1 MIAEVLTLLIA
12 VGAVMIFV
20 VWNQGK
26 KRQQKVDERR
36 EVEGITSKLK
46 QELEKTA
53 NEVIS
58 KMENQVSGLE
68 DLLDDSEKNRTIL
81 EGRVAELKKLLKR
94 SEGQS
99 TEIRDLL
106 TKLEEASDTV
116 EELQRKLEA
125 AEKRIAMS
133 MQVPQMPMQSTLMPM
148 SSLPPMT
155 STPPLMTPPMMSS
168 MMNPSLVTPPLP
180 NVPSPISPPPILSS
194 RQNVTASAPV
204 APIESE
210 SKSSI
215 EATKATEPVKVK
227 ATVTEAPK
235 PKKMD
240 KAEMKAALEKVSAE
254 SSKAE
259 PKDFAKVLEKSIE
272 KSEAES
278 KADARIITVPDR
290 RSIIVSSR
298 SNQRGTVV
306 NSTEPVKIES
316 GRIRTST
323 STPETSR
330 TTPSKETEKAP
341 VNNTAKIK
349 DMLLDGMSVEDI
361 ARETGLGRGAV
372 ELVQEMTRR
381 KLERK

>member
-133 MQVPQMPMQSTLMPM
+133 MQVPQMPVQSTMMPM
-148 SSLPPMT
+148 SSLP
-155 STPPLMTPPMMSS
+155 
-168 MMNPSLVTPPLP
+168 
-180 NVPSPISPPPILSS
+180 
-194 RQNVTASAPV
+194 
-204 APIESE
+204 
-210 SKSSI
+210 SKSGI
-215 EATKATEPVKVK
+215 GNCP
-227 ATVTEAPK
+227 P
-235 PKKMD
+235 
-240 KAEMKAALEKVSAE
+240 
-254 SSKAE
+254 
-259 PKDFAKVLEKSIE
+259 
-272 KSEAES
+272 
-278 KADARIITVPDR
+278 
-290 RSIIVSSR
+290 
-298 SNQRGTVV
+298 
-306 NSTEPVKIES
+306 
-316 GRIRTST
+316 
-323 STPETSR
+323 TP
-330 TTPSKETEKAP
+330 
-341 VNNTAKIK
+341 
-349 DMLLDGMSVEDI
+349 
-361 ARETGLGRGAV
+361 
-372 ELVQEMTRR
+372 
-381 KLERK
+381 

>member
-1 MIAEVLTLLIA
+1 MITEVMTLLIA
-12 VGAVMIFV
+12 IGAVMIFV

-26 KRQQKVDERR
+26 KRQQKVEERR
-36 EVEGITSKLK
+36 EVEETTGKLK

-125 AEKRIAMS
+125 AEKRISMT
-133 MQVPQMPMQSTLMPM
+133 MQVPLQMPMQSSMMSMSPMNTTPPLMTPSMM
-148 SSLPPMT
+148 SSMM
-155 STPPLMTPPMMSS
+155 TPPLMTPPLS
-168 MMNPSLVTPPLP
+168 
-180 NVPSPISPPPILSS
+180 NVPSPISPPPMLSS
-194 RQNVTASAPV
+194 RKGT
-204 APIESE
+204 SE
-210 SKSSI
+210 PAVPKAGTSNAA
-215 EATKATEPVKVK
+215 EPTKDKQPSTPAETS
-227 ATVTEAPK
+227 K
-235 PKKMD
+235 PKKMSRE
-240 KAEMKAALEKVSAE
+240 EMKKALEKVSAE
-254 SSKAE
+254 SAKAE
-259 PKDFAKVLEKSIE
+259 PKDFAAVLEKSME
-272 KSEAES
+272 KSATETKAEVRPP
-278 KADARIITVPDR
+278 AVPDR
-290 RSIIVSSR
+290 RPVVVSSHA
-298 SNQRGTVV
+298 NRGATIV
-306 NSTEPVKIES
+306 NSPEPVKIENKRTRPTSTVES
-316 GRIRTST
+316 GRTST
-323 STPETSR
+323 KEPEKVSL
-330 TTPSKETEKAP
+330 
-341 VNNTAKIK
+341 NNSAKIK

-361 ARETGLGRGAV
+361 SRETGLGRGAV

>member
-1 MIAEVLTLLIA
+1 MITEVMTLLIA
-12 VGAVMIFV
+12 IGAVMIFV

-26 KRQQKVDERR
+26 KRQQKVEERR
-36 EVEGITSKLK
+36 EVEETTGKLK

-125 AEKRIAMS
+125 AEKRISMT
-133 MQVPQMPMQSTLMPM
+133 MQVPLQMPMQSSMMSMSPMNTTPPLMTPSMM
-148 SSLPPMT
+148 SSMM
-155 STPPLMTPPMMSS
+155 TPPLMTPPLS
-168 MMNPSLVTPPLP
+168 
-180 NVPSPISPPPILSS
+180 NVPSPISPPPMLSS
-194 RQNVTASAPV
+194 RKGTSEPAAPK
-204 APIESE
+204 AGTSNAAEP
-210 SKSSI
+210 
-215 EATKATEPVKVK
+215 TKDKQPSTPAETS
-227 ATVTEAPK
+227 K
-235 PKKMD
+235 PKKMSRE
-240 KAEMKAALEKVSAE
+240 EMKKALEKVSAE
-254 SSKAE
+254 SAKAE
-259 PKDFAKVLEKSIE
+259 PKDFAAVLEKSME
-272 KSEAES
+272 KSATETKAEVRPP
-278 KADARIITVPDR
+278 AVPDR
-290 RSIIVSSR
+290 RPVVVSSHA
-298 SNQRGTVV
+298 NRGATIV
-306 NSTEPVKIES
+306 NSPEPVKIENKRTRPTSTVES
-316 GRIRTST
+316 GRTST
-323 STPETSR
+323 KEPEKVSL
-330 TTPSKETEKAP
+330 
-341 VNNTAKIK
+341 NNSAKIK

-361 ARETGLGRGAV
+361 SRETGLGRGAV

>member
-1 MIAEVLTLLIA
+1 MITEVMTLLIA
-12 VGAVMIFV
+12 IGAVMIFV

-26 KRQQKVDERR
+26 KRQQKVEERR
-36 EVEGITSKLK
+36 EVEETTGKLK

-125 AEKRIAMS
+125 AEKRISMT
-133 MQVPQMPMQSTLMPM
+133 MQVPLQMPMQSSMMSMSPMNTTPPLMTPSMM
-148 SSLPPMT
+148 SSMM
-155 STPPLMTPPMMSS
+155 TPPLMTPPPM
-168 MMNPSLVTPPLP
+168 
-180 NVPSPISPPPILSS
+180 LSS
-194 RQNVTASAPV
+194 RKGT
-204 APIESE
+204 SE
-210 SKSSI
+210 PAVPKAGTSNAA
-215 EATKATEPVKVK
+215 EPTKDKQPSTPAET
-227 ATVTEAPK
+227 PK
-235 PKKMD
+235 PKKMSRE
-240 KAEMKAALEKVSAE
+240 EMKKALEKVSAE
-254 SSKAE
+254 SAKAE
-259 PKDFAKVLEKSIE
+259 PKDFAAVLEKSME
-272 KSEAES
+272 KSATETKAEVRS
-278 KADARIITVPDR
+278 PAVPDR
-290 RSIIVSSR
+290 RPVVVSSHA
-298 SNQRGTVV
+298 NRGATIV
-306 NSTEPVKIES
+306 NSPEPVKIENKRTRPTSTVES
-316 GRIRTST
+316 GRTST
-323 STPETSR
+323 KEPEKVSL
-330 TTPSKETEKAP
+330 
-341 VNNTAKIK
+341 NNSAKIK

-361 ARETGLGRGAV
+361 SRETGLGRGAV

>member
-1 MIAEVLTLLIA
+1 MTLLIA
-12 VGAVMIFV
+12 VGAVMLFV

-26 KRQQKVDERR
+26 KRQQKVEERR
-36 EVEGITSKLK
+36 EVEETTGKLK

-53 NEVIS
+53 NEVIGR
-58 KMENQVSGLE
+58 MENQVSGLE
-68 DLLDDSEKNRTIL
+68 DLLDESEKNRTVL

-106 TKLEEASDTV
+106 SKLEEASDTV

-125 AEKRIAMS
+125 AEKRIS
-133 MQVPQMPMQSTLMPM
+133 MTMQTPMQMPVQSTMMPM
-148 SSLPPMT
+148 SSLPPISPT
-155 STPPLMTPPMMSS
+155 QPLMPTPMMSS
-168 MMNPSLVTPPLP
+168 MMNPLLMTTPLP

-194 RQNVTASAPV
+194 RQSTSSPASVAPAPV
-204 APIESE
+204 VPKPSTEAEESTE
-210 SKSSI
+210 SVK
-215 EATKATEPVKVK
+215 AKAT
-227 ATVTEAPK
+227 ATETPK

-259 PKDFAKVLEKSIE
+259 PKDFAKVLEKTME
-272 KSEAES
+272 QSENEAKAEIRVP
-278 KADARIITVPDR
+278 AVPDR
-290 RSIIVSSR
+290 RPVVVSSR
-298 SNQRGTVV
+298 SSQRAATVV
-306 NSTEPVKIES
+306 NSNEPVKIES
-316 GRIRTST
+316 RRTGTST
-323 STPETSR
+323 STPETRR
-330 TTPSKETEKAP
+330 TISAREADKAP
-341 VNNTAKIK
+341 INNNTAKIK
-349 DMLLDGMSVEDI
+349 DMLLEGMSVEDI

>member
-1 MIAEVLTLLIA
+1 MTLLIA
-12 VGAVMIFV
+12 VGAVMLFV

-26 KRQQKVDERR
+26 KRQQKVEERR
-36 EVEGITSKLK
+36 EVEETTGKLK

-53 NEVIS
+53 NEVIGR
-58 KMENQVSGLE
+58 MENQVSGLE
-68 DLLDDSEKNRTIL
+68 DLLDESEKNRTVL

-106 TKLEEASDTV
+106 SKLEEASDTV
-116 EELQRKLEA
+116 EELQRKLEV
-125 AEKRIAMS
+125 AEKRIS
-133 MQVPQMPMQSTLMPM
+133 MTMQMPVQMPMQSTMMPM
-148 SSLPPMT
+148 SSLPPMNPT
-155 STPPLMTPPMMSS
+155 QPLMTPSMMSS
-168 MMNPSLVTPPLP
+168 MMNPPLMTTPLP

-194 RQNVTASAPV
+194 RQSTPASVVPKPNTEV
-204 APIESE
+204 EES
-210 SKSSI
+210 
-215 EATKATEPVKVK
+215 TDPVKVK
-227 ATVTEAPK
+227 ASVTETPK

-259 PKDFAKVLEKSIE
+259 PKDFAKVLEKSME
-272 KSEAES
+272 QSEAAE
-278 KADARIITVPDR
+278 KAQTVQKVPAVPDR
-290 RSIIVSSR
+290 RPVVVSSR
-298 SNQRGTVV
+298 SSQRAATVV

-316 GRIRTST
+316 RRTGTST
-323 STPETSR
+323 SAPETSR
-330 TTPSKETEKAP
+330 TISAREADKVPIN
-341 VNNTAKIK
+341 NNTAKIK
-349 DMLLDGMSVEDI
+349 DMLLEGMSVEDI

>member
-1 MIAEVLTLLIA
+1 MTLLIA
-12 VGAVMIFV
+12 VGAVMLFV

-26 KRQQKVDERR
+26 KRQQKVEERR
-36 EVEGITSKLK
+36 EVEETTGKLK

-53 NEVIS
+53 NEVIGR
-58 KMENQVSGLE
+58 MENQVSGLE
-68 DLLDDSEKNRTIL
+68 DLLDESEKNRTVL

-106 TKLEEASDTV
+106 SKLEEASDTV
-116 EELQRKLEA
+116 EDLQRKLEA
-125 AEKRIAMS
+125 AEKRIS
-133 MQVPQMPMQSTLMPM
+133 MTMQMPVQMPMQSTMMPM
-148 SSLPPMT
+148 SSLPPMNPT
-155 STPPLMTPPMMSS
+155 QPMMTPSMMSSMMTPPLMT
-168 MMNPSLVTPPLP
+168 TPLP

-194 RQNVTASAPV
+194 RQSTPAPAPV
-204 APIESE
+204 VPKPSAETEES
-210 SKSSI
+210 
-215 EATKATEPVKVK
+215 TEPVKAE
-227 ATVTEAPK
+227 ATATEAPK

-259 PKDFAKVLEKSIE
+259 PKDFAKVLEKSME
-272 KSEAES
+272 KSEAAE
-278 KADARIITVPDR
+278 KASTVQKVPAVPDR
-290 RSIIVSSR
+290 RPVVVSSR
-298 SNQRGTVV
+298 SSQRAATVV

-316 GRIRTST
+316 RRAGTST
-323 STPETSR
+323 STPETRR
-330 TTPSKETEKAP
+330 TISAREADKAP
-341 VNNTAKIK
+341 INNNTAKIK
-349 DMLLDGMSVEDI
+349 DMLLEGMSVEDI

>member
-1 MIAEVLTLLIA
+1 MTLLIA
-12 VGAVMIFV
+12 VGAVMLFV

-26 KRQQKVDERR
+26 KRQQKVEERR
-36 EVEGITSKLK
+36 EVEETTGKLK

-53 NEVIS
+53 NEVIGR
-58 KMENQVSGLE
+58 MENQVSGLE
-68 DLLDDSEKNRTIL
+68 DLLDESEKNRTVL

-106 TKLEEASDTV
+106 SKLEEASDTV

-125 AEKRIAMS
+125 AEKRIS
-133 MQVPQMPMQSTLMPM
+133 MTMQMPVQMPMQSTMMSM
-148 SSLPPMT
+148 SSLPPMNPT
-155 STPPLMTPPMMSS
+155 QPLMTPSMMSS
-168 MMNPSLVTPPLP
+168 MMNPPLMTTPLP

-194 RQNVTASAPV
+194 RQSTPAPV
-204 APIESE
+204 APKPSAEAKES
-210 SKSSI
+210 
-215 EATKATEPVKVK
+215 TEPVKSK
-227 ATVTEAPK
+227 ANVTETPK

-259 PKDFAKVLEKSIE
+259 PKDFAKVLEKSME
-272 KSEAES
+272 QSEAAE
-278 KADARIITVPDR
+278 KAQTVQKVPAVPDR
-290 RSIIVSSR
+290 RPVIVSSH
-298 SNQRGTVV
+298 SSQRAATVV

-316 GRIRTST
+316 RRTGTST
-323 STPETSR
+323 STPETRR
-330 TTPSKETEKAP
+330 TISAREADKTP
-341 VNNTAKIK
+341 VNNNTAKIK
-349 DMLLDGMSVEDI
+349 DMLLEGMSVEDI

>member
-1 MIAEVLTLLIA
+1 MITEVMTLLIA

-26 KRQQKVDERR
+26 KRQQKVEERR
-36 EVEGITSKLK
+36 EVEETTGKLK

-58 KMENQVSGLE
+58 RMENQVSGLE

-125 AEKRIAMS
+125 AEKRITMT
-133 MQVPQMPMQSTLMPM
+133 MQSPMQMQSTMMPM
-148 SSLPPMT
+148 SSLSSMPT
-155 STPPLMTPPMMSS
+155 TQPLMTPSMMSS
-168 MMNPSLVTPPLP
+168 MINPPMMTSPLP

-194 RQNVTASAPV
+194 RQNVATSTPV
-204 APIESE
+204 APAVPKSTTEEPTEASE
-210 SKSSI
+210 PVK
-215 EATKATEPVKVK
+215 TKATVPE
-227 ATVTEAPK
+227 TPK

-240 KAEMKAALEKVSAE
+240 KAEMKAALEKVSSE

-259 PKDFAKVLEKSIE
+259 PRDFAKVLEKSME
-272 KSEAES
+272 KSENEVKAEVRVP
-278 KADARIITVPDR
+278 AVPDR

-298 SNQRGTVV
+298 SSQRAAAVV
-306 NSTEPVKIES
+306 NSTEPVKIET
-316 GRIRTST
+316 RRTVSST
-323 STPETSR
+323 STTDR
-330 TTPSKETEKAP
+330 TVSARDTNKPPAP
-341 VNNTAKIK
+341 INNTAKIK
-349 DMLLDGMSVEDI
+349 DMLLEGMSVEDI
-361 ARETGLGRGAV
+361 ARETGLGRGAI

>member
-1 MIAEVLTLLIA
+1 MTLLIA

-26 KRQQKVDERR
+26 KRQQKVEERR
-36 EVEGITSKLK
+36 EVEETTGKLK

-58 KMENQVSGLE
+58 RMENQVSGLE

-133 MQVPQMPMQSTLMPM
+133 MQVPQMPVQSTMMPM

-155 STPPLMTPPMMSS
+155 STPPLMTPSMMSS
-168 MMNPSLVTPPLP
+168 MMNPPMMTSPLP

-194 RQNVTASAPV
+194 RQNPTASIPV
-204 APIESE
+204 APAAPAE
-210 SKSSI
+210 SKSST
-215 EATKATEPVKVK
+215 ETAKAVEQVKSK
-227 ATVTEAPK
+227 AVPEAPK

-272 KSEAES
+272 KSEVES
-278 KADARIITVPDR
+278 KSDKKVITVPDR

-298 SNQRGTVV
+298 SSQRGATVV

-316 GRIRTST
+316 RRTGT
-323 STPETSR
+323 SAPETNRNTSSR
-330 TTPSKETEKAP
+330 EAEKAP

>member
-1 MIAEVLTLLIA
+1 MTLLIA

-26 KRQQKVDERR
+26 KRQQKVEERR
-36 EVEGITSKLK
+36 EVEETTGKLK

-58 KMENQVSGLE
+58 RMENQVSGLE

-133 MQVPQMPMQSTLMPM
+133 MQMPMQSTMMPI

-168 MMNPSLVTPPLP
+168 WLSCTRASEM
-180 NVPSPISPPPILSS
+180 LSS
-194 RQNVTASAPV
+194 LTSLAAST
-204 APIESE
+204 I
-210 SKSSI
+210 
-215 EATKATEPVKVK
+215 
-227 ATVTEAPK
+227 
-235 PKKMD
+235 
-240 KAEMKAALEKVSAE
+240 
-254 SSKAE
+254 
-259 PKDFAKVLEKSIE
+259 
-272 KSEAES
+272 
-278 KADARIITVPDR
+278 
-290 RSIIVSSR
+290 SSR
-298 SNQRGTVV
+298 SESETKPRVLSTMSTVNKSESV
-306 NSTEPVKIES
+306 IE
-316 GRIRTST
+316 
-323 STPETSR
+323 
-330 TTPSKETEKAP
+330 
-341 VNNTAKIK
+341 
-349 DMLLDGMSVEDI
+349 
-361 ARETGLGRGAV
+361 
-372 ELVQEMTRR
+372 
-381 KLERK
+381 

>member
-1 MIAEVLTLLIA
+1 MTLLIA

-26 KRQQKVDERR
+26 KRQQKVEERR
-36 EVEGITSKLK
+36 EVEETTSKLK

-58 KMENQVSGLE
+58 RMENQVSGLE

-133 MQVPQMPMQSTLMPM
+133 MQVPQMPMQSTMVPM
-148 SSLPPMT
+148 SSLPPIN
-155 STPPLMTPPMMSS
+155 SSSPLMTTPMMSS
-168 MMNPSLVTPPLP
+168 MINTPMMTPPLP

-194 RQNVTASAPV
+194 RQSPPAPV
-204 APIESE
+204 EP
-210 SKSSI
+210 KSSA
-215 EATKATEPVKVK
+215 EAAEVTEPVKAK
-227 ATVTEAPK
+227 ATTVREAPK

-259 PKDFAKVLEKSIE
+259 PKDFAKVLEQSIE
-272 KSEAES
+272 KSEA
-278 KADARIITVPDR
+278 DAKVEPRVLTVPDR
-290 RSIIVSSR
+290 RSIVVSSH
-298 SNQRGTVV
+298 SNQRPAATIV
-306 NSTEPVKIES
+306 NSAEPVKIET
-316 GRIRTST
+316 GRTRTST
-323 STPETSR
+323 SAPETRKTTSSR
-330 TTPSKETEKAP
+330 EADKVP